1 MSSDASGPSRS
12 RSPPVAPA
20 APLVGEQLP
29 PDQRARRA
37 EQPLGPRL
45 DMTHRAATR
54 PTRAGGAGTCGGF
67 SKSRQ
72 GSAAGPHP
80 YRIGIRHARSL
91 RYPPQ
96 PPAPP
101 ADTTPRWGI
110 RAWLAPS
117 RRSRDAGRVKA
128 SGPRFPLALASSAP
142 PDAPTSAPALEGAPG
157 ATVAEDDG
165 PSRRTEGSRRTSGGV
180 EAGPGARRRGASGG
194 FPRTMLPGPAGKHGQ
209 PLLPARG
216 QCGRSSESA
225 AGALPS
231 RRRRG
236 RTGEAPVRACPA
248 STCAPRWRARTS
260 VSHGKPSLCHA

>member
-128 SGPRFPLALASSAP
+128 SGPRFPWALASSAP
-142 PDAPTSAPALEGAPG
+142 LDAPTFAPALRGAPG
-157 ATVAEDDG
+157 G
-165 PSRRTEGSRRTSGGV
+165 CRGRGRGSRGGRRT
-180 EAGPGARRRGASGG
+180 RRRGN
-194 FPRTMLPGPAGKHGQ
+194 PPDLPGPAGKHRQ
-209 PLLPARG
+209 ALRPALTG
-216 QCGRSSESA
+216 SS
-225 AGALPS
+225 PVS
-231 RRRRG
+231 RRRREDGAPPWRRRRATGSRRFAIGEPSGGHDG
-236 RTGEAPVRACPA
+236 R
-248 STCAPRWRARTS
+248 
-260 VSHGKPSLCHA
+260 HGGGAMGVQRDALCY